1 MGVAAG
7 NLWLVWLATI
17 ILQPMEHTNHKFPV
31 ATATGV
37 PCEVK
42 STVHVFSGVGRRL
55 ILGGGGSGGSDF
67 LNDVYMFN
75 VLWLTNLIVRA

>member
-7 NLWLVWLATI
+7 NLWLVRLATF
-17 ILQPMEHTNHKFPV
+17 ILQPMEHTNHKFPA

-42 STVHVFSGVGRRL
+42 STVVSCPDATPTK
-55 ILGGGGSGGSDF
+55 IGSGSGD
-67 LNDVYMFN
+67 
-75 VLWLTNLIVRA
+75 TRAISGFC